1 MKFGW
6 GGGQE
11 VGGGWVYGKKRRKNK
26 IKLIIR
32 FMLKRMKRKKITGRG
47 EREM

>member
-1 MKFGW
+1 MKFGSAEGVRW
-6 GGGQE
+6 ACM
-11 VGGGWVYGKKRRKNK
+11 KNEEK

-32 FMLKRMKRKKITGRG
+32 FMLKRMKRKKKSGRG